1 MDEKTLSD
9 TARLGYP
16 NNSLTATQ

>member
-16 NNSLTATQ
+16 NNSLTATK